1 MYWAIGKVKK
11 TGLVLIIWSIKCLL
25 VYKTLMLAPYNQ
37 IAKRH
42 EKVSN
47 MLADPPSSL
56 PLSEKVACPIH
67 PQGMGWGEEVC
78 RHLYFVLKI
87 KIQSWPWWE
96 ELVCG
101 LLEAEVDTVTSNQTT
116 PHPHFRWMLLCS
128 QAILNIDLLDLY
140 KKKGWLQ
147 LPSVFFLSVDLFIH
161 LGVEMF
167 IQGGG
172 SGGPD
177 LSPVD
182 SIRPARS
189 FGLILPRQPQ
199 AGL

>member
-11 TGLVLIIWSIKCLL
+11 AGLVLIIWSIKCLL

-37 IAKRH
+37 TAKRH

-47 MLADPPSSL
+47 MLADPPSSS

-116 PHPHFRWMLLCS
+116 PHPHFLWMLLCS

-140 KKKGWLQ
+140 KKKRVTAATFCFFSFCRPVYPFGCRNVYPGW
-147 LPSVFFLSVDLFIH
+147 
-161 LGVEMF
+161 GV
-167 IQGGG
+167 GGT
-172 SGGPD
+172 GP
-177 LSPVD
+177 L
-182 SIRPARS
+182 AR
-189 FGLILPRQPQ
+189 GQY
-199 AGL
+199 